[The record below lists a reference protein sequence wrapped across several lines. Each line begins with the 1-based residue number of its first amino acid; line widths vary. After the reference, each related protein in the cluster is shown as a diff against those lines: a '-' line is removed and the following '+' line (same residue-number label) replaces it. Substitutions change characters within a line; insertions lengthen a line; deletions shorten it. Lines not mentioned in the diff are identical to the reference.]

1 MKFIFISVFFPS
13 LINFSSRFNKVKT
26 CECVRKRRHR
36 ARARGGVKV
45 LLKICVA
52 RRLKFET
59 RGGSDGG
66 AVVGDGARLEQMRF
80 VFFGSSAVFIV
91 HKNDTECENHA

>member
-1 MKFIFISVFFPS
+1 M
-13 LINFSSRFNKVKT
+13 
-26 CECVRKRRHR
+26 
-36 ARARGGVKV
+36 

-66 AVVGDGARLEQMRF
+66 AIVGDEARLERRRF

-91 HKNDTECENHA
+91 QKNDTECENHA